1 LQGSFEIPIPSGE
14 HVSGRNLDIHDGR
27 VQRTMQIAAP
37 TDRWRI
43 ALGGAAVAALFLLS
57 LVLPR
62 WGGVRDRAVVEAG
75 RTFVLMSPNPG
86 GFTWNLLDARPAGNQ
101 TPVLH
106 RHVQFDRAELVE
118 LTLAPDLATGTTV
131 VAGQQLAV
139 IGSPALVRRLNEL
152 KAERDGLVAELALLR
167 AGGRPEEVA
176 EAERRLELAEARRVG
191 ERANL
196 ERTRS
201 LRQEGL
207 ASDTDL
213 EMAQL
218 RDESL
223 RLDVELAK
231 AQLAAVRGVA
241 RPEALEVLD
250 AQIAGLDARLSEL
263 ETMSEAYLIRT
274 PIPGILELGGATEIV
289 RVHDLD
295 TVYLRIPIL
304 QGARYRID
312 VGNRVLFR
320 TPACPGKRFEGAIVD
335 VGEHAINLNGRQI
348 FWGSARVDNPEHLLR
363 AGMTGSVVIDAEGS
377 GPGLIRS
384 LWREIVGVGI

>member
-1 LQGSFEIPIPSGE
+1 
-14 HVSGRNLDIHDGR
+14 
-27 VQRTMQIAAP
+27 M
-37 TDRWRI
+37 
-43 ALGGAAVAALFLLS
+43 AALVLLS
-57 LVLPR
+57 VALPR

-75 RTFVLMSPNPG
+75 RTFVLTSPIPG
-86 GFTWNLLDARPAGNQ
+86 GFTWNLLDARPAGNRA
-101 TPVLH
+101 PVLH
-106 RHVQFDRAELVE
+106 RHVQFDRADLVE

-167 AGGRPEEVA
+167 TGGRPEDVA
-176 EAERRLELAEARRVG
+176 EAEGRLQLAEARRAG
-191 ERANL
+191 ERASL

-223 RLDVELAK
+223 RLDVELAR
-231 AQLAAVRGVA
+231 AQLAAVRGAA

-250 AQIAGLDARLSEL
+250 AQLAGLDARLAEL

-274 PIPGILELGGATEIV
+274 PIRGILDVGDSTAIL

-295 TVYLRIPIL
+295 TVYLRIPIP
-304 QGARYRID
+304 QGLRSRID
-312 VGNRVLFR
+312 VGSRVLFR
-320 TPACPGKRFEGAIVD
+320 TPARPGQRFAGAIVD

-363 AGMTGSVVIDAEGS
+363 AGMTGSVVIDAEGA
-377 GPGLIRS
+377 GPGLMRS

>member
-1 LQGSFEIPIPSGE
+1 
-14 HVSGRNLDIHDGR
+14 
-27 VQRTMQIAAP
+27 MQMAAL

-75 RTFVLMSPNPG
+75 RTFVLMSPTPG
-86 GFTWNLLDARPAGNQ
+86 GYTWNLLDGRPAGDQ
-101 TPVLH
+101 ALVLH

-118 LTLAPDLATGTTV
+118 LKLVPDLATGTTV

-139 IGSPALVRRLNEL
+139 IGSPALVRRLKEL
-152 KAERDGLVAELALLR
+152 TAERDGLVAELALLR
-167 AGGRPEEVA
+167 AGGRPEQVA
-176 EAERRLELAEARRVG
+176 EAERRLELAEARRAG
-191 ERANL
+191 ERASL

-250 AQIAGLDARLSEL
+250 AQIAGLDARLAEL
-263 ETMSEAYLIRT
+263 ETMSQAYLIRT
-274 PIPGILELGGATEIV
+274 PIPGILELGGSTEIL

-312 VGNRVLFR
+312 VGSRVLFR

-335 VGEHAINLNGRQI
+335 VGEHATNLNGRQI
-348 FWGSARVDNPEHLLR
+348 FWGSARLDNPEHLLR
-363 AGMTGSVVIDAEGS
+363 AGMTGSVVIEAEGS